1 METLLCA
8 QGHLLSGL
16 EKFCPE
22 CGSRIESTGLVASF
36 NDATNFGP
44 TTSTPRS
51 LPRSVYSYGRNHQ
64 IIASAVAPLAGSR
77 LSTSQI
83 SDLVLA
89 FDPSFQRG
97 SLLVND
103 HAEGNAGACRCAGSD
118 SRIFDRVE
126 RGLYDVRDLSIHEA
140 PPSLNAQLLSQV
152 LPTPSLS
159 GRSFADWLLNEAPGD
174 LHKRLPGFPIEVLT
188 GQRGGRFVA
197 VGIRLNNSGLAWAI
211 GADRSF
217 DFSMGA
223 LSPNPP
229 YLGLRATSL
238 ALGSGPEGWQFHKLI
253 KDLLP
258 GHPWKAPDRF
268 WPVWTELNT
277 GGSGDE
283 VMSESAFRDFV
294 INSLVE
300 TFEKLLA
307 LGESAS
313 LHLAERTPMTR
324 TLTTAP
330 TLSPRPN
337 TGPFNLEDLEA
348 GIRVWNGRV
357 VSSEWASD
365 FHNSMYRKFDMLK
378 EVEPFTEEW
387 WLRFIMP
394 RVGTWKA
401 YRPVTKEQII
411 EWALP
416 HLDEM
421 AEAYSE
427 SALPYL
433 DTPFENLE
441 WSNISK
447 LPDTVALAKRDNYG
461 RPQSSPVF
469 RSKVAHWIMPRLY
482 PVADQEV
489 LGISGSY
496 ESYWKATQEAW
507 VAISQVEREAMAERL
522 RTHIESAFHSQLW
535 DRYPIEVKIVELCR
549 MGRRL

>member
-1 METLLCA
+1 
-8 QGHLLSGL
+8 
-16 EKFCPE
+16 
-22 CGSRIESTGLVASF
+22 
-36 NDATNFGP
+36 
-44 TTSTPRS
+44 
-51 LPRSVYSYGRNHQ
+51 
-64 IIASAVAPLAGSR
+64 
-77 LSTSQI
+77 
-83 SDLVLA
+83 
-89 FDPSFQRG
+89 
-97 SLLVND
+97 
-103 HAEGNAGACRCAGSD
+103 
-118 SRIFDRVE
+118 
-126 RGLYDVRDLSIHEA
+126 
-140 PPSLNAQLLSQV
+140 
-152 LPTPSLS
+152 
-159 GRSFADWLLNEAPGD
+159 
-174 LHKRLPGFPIEVLT
+174 
-188 GQRGGRFVA
+188 
-197 VGIRLNNSGLAWAI
+197 
-211 GADRSF
+211 
-217 DFSMGA
+217 
-223 LSPNPP
+223 
-229 YLGLRATSL
+229 
-238 ALGSGPEGWQFHKLI
+238 
-253 KDLLP
+253 
-258 GHPWKAPDRF
+258 
-268 WPVWTELNT
+268 
-277 GGSGDE
+277 
-283 VMSESAFRDFV
+283 
-294 INSLVE
+294 
-300 TFEKLLA
+300 
-307 LGESAS
+307 
-313 LHLAERTPMTR
+313 MTR

-416 HLDEM
+416 HLGEM
-421 AEAYSE
+421 AEAYRE

-433 DTPFENLE
+433 DTPFEDLE
-441 WSNISK
+441 WSNISN
-447 LPDTVALAKRDNYG
+447 LPDTVALAKRDSYG
-461 RPQSSPVF
+461 RPQQSPVF